1 MNILLPLNSNKEDE
15 AKLCKINEAL
25 AWAMLSVKD
34 GEIQQTV
41 FKNSENDF
49 DDFAHILVV
58 DSHDEDVSRFTDNQ
72 IEVLVA
78 PTQRYIDDILE
89 AYLFRELHDFNH

>member
-1 MNILLPLNSNKEDE
+1 MNILLPLDSDDKDA
-15 AKLCKINEAL
+15 AKLCKTDDAKF
-25 AWAMLSVKD
+25 WAMLNIEEGKIKD
-34 GEIQQTV
+34 IT

-49 DDFAHILVV
+49 DDFAHIVV
-58 DSHDEDVSRFTDNQ
+58 VSNQDEDIEKFIENQ

-89 AYLFRELHDFNH
+89 AYLFTELHDFNY

>member
-15 AKLCKINEAL
+15 AKLCKINEAS
-25 AWAMLSVKD
+25 AWVMLSVKD
-34 GEIQQTV
+34 GEIQKTV

-58 DSHDEDVSRFTDNQ
+58 GSHDEDVSRFTDNQ

-78 PTQRYIDDILE
+78 PTQKYIEDILE
-89 AYLFRELHDFNH
+89 AYLFRELHDFNY